1 MPPGPAWTVMPL
13 PLHPLPRAR
22 GSRGVVVRQLKSS
35 RELAELMEL
44 GQIRTLMGGLI
55 MQIIGSLGFAVFTVV
70 NLILFVVV
78 LSGMFHRN

>member
-1 MPPGPAWTVMPL
+1 
-13 PLHPLPRAR
+13 
-22 GSRGVVVRQLKSS
+22 
-35 RELAELMEL
+35 
-44 GQIRTLMGGLI
+44 

>member
-1 MPPGPAWTVMPL
+1 
-13 PLHPLPRAR
+13 
-22 GSRGVVVRQLKSS
+22 
-35 RELAELMEL
+35 MEL